1 MGVLVSRLGRASIV
15 ARVVGRASV
24 VKLRRVTGSRG
35 MIISADEAAKV
46 TSTNQFFNFILE
58 CFAVLC
64 SVAMVAV
71 VAAIFGHIS
80 IGGSGRLAW
89 WRDEVSL

>member
-1 MGVLVSRLGRASIV
+1 MEDACGQIEG
-15 ARVVGRASV
+15 
-24 VKLRRVTGSRG
+24 VTGSRR

-46 TSTNQFFNFILE
+46 TSTDQFFNFILD
-58 CFAVLC
+58 CFAVFS

-80 IGGSGRLAW
+80 IKGGGRLAW
-89 WRDEVSL
+89 WWN